1 MENCPRCRVQES
13 ATVAALVGTLHRQ
26 TLTEV
31 LLATVQALHALWPAD
46 LNEVL
51 FTGFFG
57 VEVEQE
63 GHDCLLRV
71 PALHAQSISVLAMFA
86 ASTR

>member
-1 MENCPRCRVQES
+1 MEDCSRCRVQES
-13 ATVAALVGTLHRQ
+13 AAIATLESTLLRQ
-26 TLTEV
+26 TFTEV

-46 LNEVL
+46 LDEVL
-51 FTGFFG
+51 FARFFG

-71 PALHAQSISVLAMFA
+71 PPLHAQSISVLAMFA